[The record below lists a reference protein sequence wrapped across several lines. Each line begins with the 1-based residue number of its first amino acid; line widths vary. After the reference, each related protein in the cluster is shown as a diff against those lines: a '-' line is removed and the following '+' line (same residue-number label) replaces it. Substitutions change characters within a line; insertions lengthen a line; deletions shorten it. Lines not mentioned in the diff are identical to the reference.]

1 MLVISSPIN
10 VQGLITQDE
19 YNDLQVASYVR
30 KFFMTFGLMV
40 VIGTALLIKIILGA
54 IYSLC
59 YRCKHKIS
67 QTPEDP
73 ESASL
78 FVESK
83 IDSFFNDVKG
93 SMEV

>member
-19 YNDLQVASYVR
+19 YNNLQVASYVR
-30 KFFMTFGLMV
+30 KFFMTLGLMV
-40 VIGTALLIKIILGA
+40 VIGLALLIKIILAA

-67 QTPEDP
+67 YASEDK
-73 ESASL
+73 ESISF
-78 FVESK
+78 FVDSK
-83 IDSFFNDVKG
+83 IDSYFNDVKG